1 MERTQAPPVQKLRI
15 RFAKRGRLR
24 FTSHRDFQR
33 AFERALRRAGV
44 PVAYSQGFTPHPK
57 VSYAGAAP
65 MGAASEAEYL
75 EIAVAKECDPAA
87 VAAALDAALPPGLD
101 IVDVVAADYGSLAD
115 RLQASEWSIEL
126 PDAPVQEL
134 VAAVGAFLAEPVVE
148 VQRMTKNGV
157 RTLDAR
163 GAVVRMAVDGTGPT
177 IRLVVRHQT
186 PTVRPDDILSGL
198 RRLGGLRDAQ
208 QVATRLAQGPLD
220 ETTGS
225 VGDPFTP
232 PR

>member
-1 MERTQAPPVQKLRI
+1 
-15 RFAKRGRLR
+15 
-24 FTSHRDFQR
+24 
-33 AFERALRRAGV
+33 
-44 PVAYSQGFTPHPK
+44 
-57 VSYAGAAP
+57 
-65 MGAASEAEYL
+65 
-75 EIAVAKECDPAA
+75 
-87 VAAALDAALPPGLD
+87 
-101 IVDVVAADYGSLAD
+101 
-115 RLQASEWSIEL
+115 
-126 PDAPVQEL
+126 
-134 VAAVGAFLAEPVVE
+134 
-148 VQRMTKNGV
+148 
-157 RTLDAR
+157 
-163 GAVVRMAVDGTGPT
+163 MAVDGTGPT